1 MSNDLEIY
9 KSIDTEMSVLES
21 KVINALQDTD
31 KFKKILSKVKLNTK
45 NLFILPVVIHLDR
58 TFRYEDKGHNINGK
72 MIQVKKYYTQLYIE
86 IGNTSIVSNKIEDFD
101 DVDITNYFE
110 IKAKEIV
117 KSIKNELKNQ
127 KLLKLFDKTPIQIN
141 KNNLSRIEIDL
152 ITSFSFE
159 RDILI
164 KSAKKNQIAKYILE
178 ELLQVDYIGDLEHR
192 PIRPLTEVFEDYI
205 DNGNFELELNEF
217 FNFIKEDSFNLTISC
232 FYGKS
237 RDRETDEW
245 DEFTQI
251 SVGTKPYIDVIYFN
265 YINDILYKTYYH
277 IYPSSAENKTKL
289 MEEFNESIDLID
301 KELHRL
307 GLTAKKVGIEDA
319 NGTTFDGGAKVI
331 INISK
336 NV

>member
-31 KFKKILSKVKLNTK
+31 KFKKILSKVKLNTE

-58 TFRYEDKGHNINGK
+58 TFRYEDKGHNINDK

-86 IGNTSIVSNKIEDFD
+86 IGNTSIVSNKIEDFE

-110 IKAKEIV
+110 IKAKEVV

-141 KNNLSRIEIDL
+141 KNNLSRTEIDL

-159 RDILI
+159 RDVLI
-164 KSAKKNQIAKYILE
+164 KSAKKNEIAKYILE
-178 ELLQVDYIGDLEHR
+178 ELLQIDYIGDLKNR
-192 PIRPLTEVFEDYI
+192 PIQPLTEVFEDYI

-217 FNFIKEDSFNLTISC
+217 FNFIKEDSFNLTIFC

-277 IYPSSAENKTKL
+277 IYPSSNENKTKL

-307 GLTAKKVGIEDA
+307 GLTAKKVGIEDT
-319 NGTTFDGGAKVI
+319 NGTTYDGGTKVI